1 MRQLT
6 VILRNPVFWVL
17 GLYLFF
23 CYLMLQITLQYI
35 PYDTDVAFLRIKQD
49 YIDYAHYRI
58 AFFVHVYTSMLVLL
72 AGFTQ
77 FSAQLRKKWPA
88 AHKNLGWLY
97 VVVVLVFSAPSGL
110 VLGVYAN
117 GGWSAQVAFCL
128 LALMWFYFTLRATQ
142 TIKQQNYTAHQRW
155 MWRSFALALSAITLR
170 LWKYGLV
177 WAFQPRPMDVY
188 RWVAWLGWALNLIV
202 IELYIIYRKQS

>member
-6 VILRNPVFWVL
+6 LILRNPVFWVL

-49 YIDYAHYRI
+49 YTGYAHYRI

-77 FSAQLRKKWPA
+77 FSARLRKKWPT
-88 AHKNLGWLY
+88 AHKNLGRLY
-97 VVVVLVFSAPSGL
+97 IVVVLVFSAPSGL

-128 LALMWFYFTLRATQ
+128 LALMWFYFTLRAMQ
-142 TIKQQNYTAHQRW
+142 AIRQQNYTAHQRW

-188 RWVAWLGWALNLIV
+188 RWVAWLGWTLNLIA